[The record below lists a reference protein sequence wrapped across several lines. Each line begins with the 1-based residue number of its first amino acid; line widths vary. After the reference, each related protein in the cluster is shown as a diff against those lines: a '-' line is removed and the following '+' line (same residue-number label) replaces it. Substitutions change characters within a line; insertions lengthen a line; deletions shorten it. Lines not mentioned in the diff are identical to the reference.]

1 MPVQQAANLSSRAAI
16 EINTP
21 GDFAHALL
29 QKLGLP
35 TSDNNI
41 QALVAAQ
48 AVEGGHI
55 HNAAMFNPL
64 NTTWK
69 MPNSHAVTK
78 IGVQSYNSWDDGL
91 TATAKTFSNGPYKDI
106 LAAFA
111 RSATPDETLKLD
123 GWRTWGWDRAV
134 GKAADYQSYA
144 SVQFPNKESG
154 AFTPTNKIEPPTT
167 QPTDMVSQIESLLSR
182 FLSAIST
189 HQTTEALISK
199 ADYQKYLPLH
209 QYLIK
214 INANDIC
221 NAIEFSR
228 VLCTA
233 LDEELMATASTHMRA
248 NEIEVECIINGDKAL
263 CTEAVVQLC
272 SALSYAFE
280 DATQNIGG
288 ITVTSHII
296 PDKKSNYQQLG
307 IKLAEINYDV
317 FHNKIARARHGN

>member
-1 MPVQQAANLSSRAAI
+1 MPVQQAANLGDAAAI

-21 GDFAHALL
+21 ADFAHALL

-48 AVEGGHI
+48 AVEGGHM

-69 MPNSHAVTK
+69 MPNSHAATQ
-78 IGVQSYNSWDDGL
+78 IGVQSYNNWDDGL
-91 TATAKTFSNGPYKDI
+91 TATAKTFSNGLYKDI

-111 RSATPDETLKLD
+111 RSAPPDETLKLA

-134 GKAADYQSYA
+134 GKAEGYQSYA
-144 SVQFPNKESG
+144 AAQFPNKESG
-154 AFTPTNKIEPPTT
+154 APSIAH
-167 QPTDMVSQIESLLSR
+167 PTDMVSQIESLLSQ

-189 HQTTEALISK
+189 NQATEALINK
-199 ADYQKYLPLH
+199 AEYQKYLPSH
-209 QYLIK
+209 QYLIQ
-214 INANDIC
+214 INSDDTC

-233 LDEELMATASTHMRA
+233 LDEELMATASTHMHA
-248 NEIEVECIINGDKAL
+248 NNVEVECIINGDKAL
-263 CTEAVVQLC
+263 CTEAVLQVC
-272 SALSYAFE
+272 DAMSYAFE

-288 ITVTSHII
+288 ITVTTHIT

-307 IKLAEINYDV
+307 IKLAEINYDI